1 FPINMD
7 PPPQSYLN
15 QRRKTLPIVMPDDS
29 DPRQSDHQPED
40 QIRPDIQAAYPSS
53 SPPNAETHHTSTYS
67 ARPSVG
73 LDVPGAV
80 QTREPPDPSERQL
93 DSKLVVVM
101 VGLPARGKSY
111 IVKKL
116 RRYLNWLQYETRV
129 REGSET
135 NEKVRRI
142 SAERS
147 EKSSG
152 KAQDQ
157 SATFF
162 DPNNTNGKNLRD
174 ELALETLEELIEWL
188 KNGGRVAIH
197 DATNSTR
204 DRRAKLIDR
213 LQREPEIKVLFLESV
228 CTDKLVSAASGA
240 CSPNA
245 TYDVRFAVFVFV
257 ADFCNCYQ
265 VLERNMRL
273 KLSGPDYK
281 DKDPVMALKDFKNR
295 VENYETAYEPIGDW
309 EEERDVQYCKLINV
323 GKKVIANNISG
334 YLSGQAVF
342 YLMNFN
348 LAERQIF
355 LTRHGESMDNI
366 VERIG
371 GDAELS
377 ERGHKFGA
385 ALSRFIKRQREVFA
399 ESQQVRHEEELR
411 QLQQFDTL
419 DPGGG
424 GVPLAK
430 SLSSCSEK
438 TDPSQ
443 GKFVIWTSMLQRAV
457 QTVETFNPAEY
468 DIKHIRFLNEIYS
481 GLREG
486 MSYGEIQ
493 RLYPEEFAARQ
504 ANKLYYRYPGM
515 GGESYTDVIHRLQS
529 MIIEL
534 ERMTQSCLIVTHR
547 VVMRILLGYLLD
559 WTHDEM
565 PHMDVP
571 IHSVYELR
579 PKPYGTELRKWQ
591 YDEATDEFYEF

>member
-1 FPINMD
+1 MQT
-7 PPPQSYLN
+7 PPQSYLSH
-15 QRRKTLPIVMPDDS
+15 RRKTLPIVMPDDS
-29 DPRQSDHQPED
+29 DPLHGDHTSEETK
-40 QIRPDIQAAYPSS
+40 RPDIQQAYPPA
-53 SPPNAETHHTSTYS
+53 SPPTAETRRTSTYS
-67 ARPSVG
+67 TGPSVG

-80 QTREPPDPSERQL
+80 QTREPRDPSERQM

-116 RRYLNWLQYETRV
+116 RRYLTWLQYETKIFNVGNR
-129 REGSET
+129 
-135 NEKVRRI
+135 RRI

-152 KAQDQ
+152 KARDQ

-162 DPNNTNGKNLRD
+162 DPNNSDGKALRD
-174 ELALETLEELIEWL
+174 ELALETLEELIDWL
-188 KNGGRVAIH
+188 KKGGRVAIH

-204 DRRAKLIDR
+204 DRRAKLINR
-213 LQREPEIKVLFLESV
+213 LRMEPQIKILFLESV
-228 CTDKLVSAASGA
+228 CTDKL
-240 CSPNA
+240 
-245 TYDVRFAVFVFV
+245 
-257 ADFCNCYQ
+257 

-281 DKDPVMALKDFKNR
+281 DKDPVEALKDFKSR
-295 VENYETAYEPIGDW
+295 VANYERAYEPLGEW
-309 EEERDVQYCKLINV
+309 EEEQDDVQYCKLINV

-355 LTRHGESMDNI
+355 LTRHGESLDNM

-385 ALSRFIKRQREVFA
+385 ALSRFIKHQRIAFA
-399 ESQQVRHEEELR
+399 QAQEIQHKEELR
-411 QLQQFDTL
+411 QLELFDTAESTVS
-419 DPGGG
+419 

-430 SLSSCSEK
+430 SLSSCSDK
-438 TDPSQ
+438 TELSQ

-515 GGESYTDVIHRLQS
+515 GGESYTGKYLEVNVALVYLYATNPCYLDVIHRLQS

-559 WTHDEM
+559 WTQDEM

-571 IHSVYELR
+571 IHSVYELH
-579 PKPYGTELRKWQ
+579 PKPYGTELKKWQ
-591 YDEATDEFYEF
+591 YDEETDDFYEF

>member
-1 FPINMD
+1 MD

-15 QRRKTLPIVMPDDS
+15 HRRKTLPIVMPDDS
-29 DPRQSDHQPED
+29 DPHQGDHQPED
-40 QIRPDIQAAYPSS
+40 QKRPDIQAAYPPS
-53 SPPNAETHHTSTYS
+53 SPPNAESNHISTYS
-67 ARPSVG
+67 SRPSVG

-80 QTREPPDPSERQL
+80 QTREPPDPSERQM

-116 RRYLNWLQYETRV
+116 RRYLNWLQYETRIFNV
-129 REGSET
+129 GNR
-135 NEKVRRI
+135 RRI

-162 DPNNTNGKNLRD
+162 DPNNSDGKALRD
-174 ELALETLEELIEWL
+174 ELALETLEELIDWL
-188 KNGGRVAIH
+188 KHGGRVAIH

-228 CTDKLVSAASGA
+228 CTDKLV
-240 CSPNA
+240 
-245 TYDVRFAVFVFV
+245 
-257 ADFCNCYQ
+257 
-265 VLERNMRL
+265 LERNMRL

-281 DKDPVMALKDFKNR
+281 DKDPVVALKDFKTR
-295 VENYETAYEPIGDW
+295 VENYERAYEPIGEW

-385 ALSRFIKRQREVFA
+385 ALSRFIKRQREAFA
-399 ESQQVRHEEELR
+399 EAQQVRHEEELR
-411 QLQQFDTL
+411 QLEQFDTAESTVS
-419 DPGGG
+419 
-424 GVPLAK
+424 GVPLAQ

-438 TDPSQ
+438 TDLSQ

-579 PKPYGTELRKWQ
+579 PKPYGTELKKWQ
-591 YDEATDEFYEF
+591 YDEATDEFHEF

>member
-1 FPINMD
+1 
-7 PPPQSYLN
+7 
-15 QRRKTLPIVMPDDS
+15 MPDDS

-116 RRYLNWLQYETRV
+116 RRYLNWLQYETRIFNV
-129 REGSET
+129 GNR
-135 NEKVRRI
+135 RRI
-142 SAERS
+142 R
-147 EKSSG
+147 

-228 CTDKLVSAASGA
+228 CTDKL
-240 CSPNA
+240 
-245 TYDVRFAVFVFV
+245 
-257 ADFCNCYQ
+257 

-419 DPGGG
+419 DPGDG

>member
-1 FPINMD
+1 MELR
-7 PPPQSYLN
+7 PPQSYLN
-15 QRRKTLPIVMPDDS
+15 HRRKTLPVVMPDDS
-29 DPRQSDHQPED
+29 APHHGDQSVAEQKRPEVQPY
-40 QIRPDIQAAYPSS
+40 YPG
-53 SPPNAETHHTSTYS
+53 SPPTAETHTPIYST
-67 ARPSVG
+67 RPSIG

-116 RRYLNWLQYETRV
+116 RRYLNWLQYETKIFNVGNR
-129 REGSET
+129 
-135 NEKVRRI
+135 RRI
-142 SAERS
+142 CAERV
-147 EKSSG
+147 EKTSG
-152 KAQDQ
+152 KTQDQ
-157 SATFF
+157 SAAFF
-162 DPNNTNGKNLRD
+162 DPNNASGRAMRD
-174 ELALETLEELIEWL
+174 ELALETLEELIDWL
-188 KNGGRVAIH
+188 KKGGRVAIH

-204 DRRAKLIDR
+204 DRRAKIIDR
-213 LQREPEIKVLFLESV
+213 LQREPEIKVLLLESV
-228 CTDKLVSAASGA
+228 CTDKL
-240 CSPNA
+240 
-245 TYDVRFAVFVFV
+245 
-257 ADFCNCYQ
+257 

-281 DKDPVMALKDFKNR
+281 DKDPVLALRDFKSR
-295 VENYETAYEPIGDW
+295 VENYERAYEPVGEW

-323 GKKVIANNISG
+323 GKKVIAHNISG

-355 LTRHGESMDNI
+355 LTRHGESNDNI

-377 ERGHKFGA
+377 ERGRKFGE
-385 ALSRFIKRQREVFA
+385 ALARFIKRQRIAFA
-399 ESQQVRHEEELR
+399 EAQDIQHREELK
-411 QLQQFDTL
+411 QLEQFDAN
-419 DPGGG
+419 DHAEG
-424 GVPLAK
+424 GVPLSK
-430 SLSSCSEK
+430 SLSACSEK
-438 TDPSQ
+438 TQQSQ
-443 GKFVIWTSMLQRAV
+443 GKFVVWTSMLQRAM

-486 MSYGEIQ
+486 MSYAEIQ
-493 RLYPEEFAARQ
+493 RQYPQEFAARQ

-579 PKPYGTELRKWQ
+579 PKPYGTELKKWQ
-591 YDEATDEFYEF
+591 YDEEKDDFYEF

>member
-1 FPINMD
+1 MD
-7 PPPQSYLN
+7 RPPQSYLN
-15 QRRKTLPIVMPDDS
+15 QRRKTLPVVMPDDS
-29 DPRQSDHQPED
+29 DPLHNDLTKVEQK
-40 QIRPDIQAAYPSS
+40 RPDVQVYPPTSA
-53 SPPNAETHHTSTYS
+53 PNAETHTPNYS
-67 ARPSVG
+67 GRPSIG

-80 QTREPPDPSERQL
+80 QTREPPDPNERQM

-116 RRYLNWLQYETRV
+116 RRYLNWLQYETKIFNVGNR
-129 REGSET
+129 
-135 NEKVRRI
+135 RRI

-157 SATFF
+157 SASFF
-162 DPNNTNGKNLRD
+162 DPNNIGGKALRD
-174 ELALETLEELIEWL
+174 ELALETLEELIDWL
-188 KNGGRVAIH
+188 KKGGRVAIH

-204 DRRAKLIDR
+204 DRRAKIIDR
-213 LQREPEIKVLFLESV
+213 LQREPAIKVLLLESV
-228 CTDKLVSAASGA
+228 CTDKL
-240 CSPNA
+240 
-245 TYDVRFAVFVFV
+245 
-257 ADFCNCYQ
+257 

-281 DKDPVMALKDFKNR
+281 DKDPVLALQDFKTR
-295 VENYETAYEPIGDW
+295 VENYETAYEPVGDW

-323 GKKVIANNISG
+323 GKKVIAYNISG

-355 LTRHGESMDNI
+355 LTRHGESTDNI
-366 VERIG
+366 DERIG

-377 ERGHKFGA
+377 ERGKKFGR
-385 ALSRFIKRQREVFA
+385 ALSRFIKRQRVAFA
-399 ESQQVRHEEELR
+399 EAQDIRHKEEIRLLE
-411 QLQQFDTL
+411 QFDIA
-419 DPGGG
+419 DQNEG
-424 GVPLAK
+424 GVPLSK
-430 SLSSCSEK
+430 SLSACSEK
-438 TDPSQ
+438 TEQSH
-443 GKFVIWTSMLQRAV
+443 GNFVIWTSMLQRAV

-486 MSYGEIQ
+486 MSYAEIQ

-579 PKPYGTELRKWQ
+579 PKPYGTELKKWQ
-591 YDEATDEFYEF
+591 YDEETDDFYEF

>member
-1 FPINMD
+1 ME

-15 QRRKTLPIVMPDDS
+15 HRRKTLPIVMPDNS
-29 DPRQSDHQPED
+29 DPLQGD
-40 QIRPDIQAAYPSS
+40 QNTDDQKRPDIQAAYPPS
-53 SPPNAETHHTSTYS
+53 SPPTAEANHISTFT

-80 QTREPPDPSERQL
+80 QTREPPDPSERQM

-116 RRYLNWLQYETRV
+116 RRYLNWLQYETRIFNV
-129 REGSET
+129 GNR
-135 NEKVRRI
+135 RRI

-162 DPNNTNGKNLRD
+162 DPNNSNGKALRD
-174 ELALETLEELIEWL
+174 ELALETLEELIDWL
-188 KNGGRVAIH
+188 KEGGRVAIH

-228 CTDKLVSAASGA
+228 CTDKLV
-240 CSPNA
+240 
-245 TYDVRFAVFVFV
+245 
-257 ADFCNCYQ
+257 
-265 VLERNMRL
+265 LERNMRL

-281 DKDPVMALKDFKNR
+281 DKDPVVALKDFKTR
-295 VENYETAYEPIGDW
+295 VENYERAYEPLGDW

-355 LTRHGESMDNI
+355 LTRHGESEDNI

-377 ERGHKFGA
+377 DRGHKFGA
-385 ALSRFIKRQREVFA
+385 ALSRFIKRQRVAFA
-399 ESQQVRHEEELR
+399 EAQEVRHEEELK
-411 QLQQFDTL
+411 QLQQFDSV
-419 DPGGG
+419 DSNVS

-430 SLSSCSEK
+430 SLSSCSGNI
-438 TDPSQ
+438 DQSQ

-486 MSYGEIQ
+486 MSYSEIQ

-591 YDEATDEFYEF
+591 YDEATDDFYEF